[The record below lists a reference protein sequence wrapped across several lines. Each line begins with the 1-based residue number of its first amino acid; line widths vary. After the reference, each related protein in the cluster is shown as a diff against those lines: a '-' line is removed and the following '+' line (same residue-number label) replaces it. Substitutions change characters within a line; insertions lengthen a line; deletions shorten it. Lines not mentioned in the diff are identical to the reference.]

1 VHNSMFR
8 VQLGGRHGVGLKEQ
22 TAEGDI
28 GRRSGVWNPRDGDQK
43 EVVVTYPKTSLH
55 RVLLPKARVNRSAK
69 NISRNCSGCVAIQY
83 YSTLKY
89 DFRRCRKAKLQE
101 VNEITWL

>member
-1 VHNSMFR
+1 MFR

-55 RVLLPKARVNRSAK
+55 RVLLPKARVNRSRQEYLEK
-69 NISRNCSGCVAIQY
+69 
-83 YSTLKY
+83 L
-89 DFRRCRKAKLQE
+89 FRVRSHTVLLYF
-101 VNEITWL
+101 EI